1 MAMPVVVGKV
11 VSRVKW
17 LMWLFRAHALLKSI
31 KEVVNFIDAT
41 HLTLME
47 ISQELDKLCE
57 KEGES
62 N

>member
-1 MAMPVVVGKV
+1 MGVATKV

-17 LMWLFRAHALLKSI
+17 VMWLFRAYSLLKSI

-47 ISQELDKLCE
+47 IRQELDRLCE
-57 KEGES
+57 TQDTGGG
-62 N
+62 